1 MSTQNKNIFSSMTF
15 FASLRYNGESV
26 FKMREDYKN

>member
-1 MSTQNKNIFSSMTF
+1 MSTQNKNIFFAHDF